1 MLRKNEKS
9 RKKQPNLPRNR
20 TKKNHGRRH
29 ILEYGGKI
37 TFKRVLNKKRG
48 GSVGNTEATFY
59 LFAFPNHMNPEETIP
74 YYEVKQTNLK
84 DVFNL
89 GATDNLFRGMVTNTP
104 MRSYSKTFS
113 MEQN

>member
-1 MLRKNEKS
+1 MR
-9 RKKQPNLPRNR
+9 R
-20 TKKNHGRRH
+20 TKKNHH
-29 ILEYGGKI
+29 
-37 TFKRVLNKKRG
+37 NKKNTQRRRFKFKQMSLASLKKQG
-48 GSVGNTEATFY
+48 GTVGNTEATFF
-59 LFAFPNHMNPEETIP
+59 LFAFPNHMNPDETIP

-89 GATDNLFRGMVTNTP
+89 GATDNLFRGMVTNVP

>member
-1 MLRKNEKS
+1 MLRKKEKS
-9 RKKQPNLPRNR
+9 RKKRTNLPRNR
-20 TKKNHGRRH
+20 RTKKESSVHR
-29 ILEYGGKI
+29 
-37 TFKRVLNKKRG
+37 TFTFTPFPKGYRYKKRG